1 MHIGCQASGATQSCL
16 MPASFPPGRAR
27 RQDARI
33 YQRLG
38 LPASALRLGAVTAA
52 IVLLT
57 RRWPEG
63 SETFADVLRTAVSLS
78 PAAPRPSEPDV
89 LAAVLEAGRQRAQL
103 NPQVGFC
110 NKLVGDGV
118 EGGKRWRLVYL
129 ATKNA
134 VVAARKGVAP
144 PSLLDR
150 GWYVDGVVTAV
161 QRFEDSPK
169 RCINQNGVFGLL
181 GLGGFFFGY
190 FARFK
195 WPAPSK
201 RTTMAFEPITN
212 DLHAF
217 GQDWSFPFDA
227 GSGPGPEGDK
237 RFEEKRLQDIN
248 IFNFFY
254 VDEHVAVAQ
263 GASGSV
269 ALWGATDPSWDAA
282 NLVTTGR
289 EQA

>member
-1 MHIGCQASGATQSCL
+1 MPAPLRRDLPPRRDARGCQQPGLAAS
-16 MPASFPPGRAR
+16 AR
-27 RQDARI
+27 RICFLAAAAVVLAW
-33 YQRLG
+33 QRQ
-38 LPASALRLGAVTAA
+38 A
-52 IVLLT
+52 
-57 RRWPEG
+57 EG
-63 SETFADVLRTAVSLS
+63 SDAFVNALHAAAS
-78 PAAPRPSEPDV
+78 PSSSATPRPSEPDV

-103 NPQVGFC
+103 NPQVGFY

-144 PSLLDR
+144 PSMLDR

-169 RCINQNGVFGLL
+169 RRMNQNGVFGFL

-195 WPAPSK
+195 WPAPAK
-201 RTTMAFEPITN
+201 RTTMAFEPIAS

-217 GQDWSFPFDA
+217 GQDWSFP
-227 GSGPGPEGDK
+227 SPTGPGPEGDK
-237 RFEEKRLQDIN
+237 RFEEVRLQESN

-269 ALWGATDPSWDAA
+269 ALWGATDPGWDAA

-289 EQA
+289 ERADGAGA